1 MHLSIRWR
9 QRKYHFQTQRS
20 KLTSPDQISFSEIQQ
35 YRENGYLVV
44 KGLFSES
51 ECDFWAKYFT
61 DMVERGGDGW
71 AEGGVD
77 PNDSDPLKRYPR
89 LLQPHRGDK
98 VAFDYM
104 VDPRI
109 KRYLTSFYDR
119 EPLAV
124 QTMVYF
130 KPPGARGQALHQDNR
145 YLQAEPGTCMAAWLA
160 LEDIDDENGCLEV
173 VPGTQ
178 DMPMVCTEKADT
190 SKSFSDV
197 VINLPGMTAIPVHMK
212 KGDVIFF
219 NGSLV
224 HGSGPNQS
232 KTRFRRIMVGHYI
245 EGKADQVAK
254 YYFPVFRMDG
264 TQVDGLTSVDKGG
277 PCGVPVLENGQLTFR
292 SEGISGVVS
301 GPH

>member
-1 MHLSIRWR
+1 MTTVDPILDSE
-9 QRKYHFQTQRS
+9 KDFY
-20 KLTSPDQISFSEIQQ
+20 LT
-35 YRENGYLVV
+35 NGYLVV
-44 KGLFSES
+44 RGLFSDS
-51 ECDFWAKYFT
+51 ECDFWSQYFT

-77 PNDSDPLKRYPR
+77 TNHEDPLKRYPR

-109 KRYLTSFYDR
+109 DRYLSSFYDR
-119 EPLAV
+119 SPLAV

-178 DMPMVCTEKADT
+178 DMPMVCTEPADT
-190 SKSFSDV
+190 TKSFSDV
-197 VINLPGMTAIPVHMK
+197 VINLPGMSAIPVHMK

-232 KTRFRRIMVGHYI
+232 ATRFRRIMVGHYI
-245 EGKADQVAK
+245 EGNADQVAK

-264 TQVDGLTSVDKGG
+264 SEVDGLRSIDKGG
-277 PCGVPVLENGQLTFR
+277 PCGVPVLEGGKIVFR
-292 SEGISGVVS
+292 EEGVS
-301 GPH
+301 GAVTGPH

>member
-1 MHLSIRWR
+1 MVTVDPI
-9 QRKYHFQTQRS
+9 
-20 KLTSPDQISFSEIQQ
+20 SEIERSF
-35 YRENGYLVV
+35 YAENGYLVV
-44 KGLFSES
+44 RGLFNAN
-51 ECDFWAKYFT
+51 ECDFWCQYFT

-77 PNDSDPLKRYPR
+77 PSHEDPLKRYPR

-104 VDPRI
+104 VDARI
-109 KRYLTSFYDR
+109 NRYLTSFYDR

-190 SKSFSDV
+190 TKSFSDV
-197 VINLPGMTAIPVHMK
+197 VINLPGMSAIPVHMK

-232 KTRFRRIMVGHYI
+232 NSRFRRIMVGHYI
-245 EGKADQVAK
+245 EGNAEQVAK

-264 TQVDGLTSVDKGG
+264 SQVEGLTSIDQGG
-277 PCGVPVLENGQLTFR
+277 PCGVPVFKDGKLTF
-292 SEGISGVVS
+292 EMGNQSGEVT

>member
-1 MHLSIRWR
+1 MAAIDSI
-9 QRKYHFQTQRS
+9 HN
-20 KLTSPDQISFSEIQQ
+20 SEQKF
-35 YRENGYLVV
+35 YRENGYLVAR
-44 KGLFSES
+44 GLFTGQ
-51 ECDFWAKYFT
+51 ECDYWSQYFT

-77 PNDSDPLKRYPR
+77 LNHEDPLKRYPR

-98 VAFDYM
+98 VAFDFM
-104 VDPRI
+104 VDARI
-109 KRYLTSFYDR
+109 NRYLTSFYDC

-173 VPGTQ
+173 VPGTHG
-178 DMPMVCTEKADT
+178 MPMVCTEKADT
-190 SKSFSDV
+190 TKSFSDV
-197 VINLPGMTAIPVHMK
+197 VINLPGMAAIPVHMN

-245 EGKADQVAK
+245 EGSADQVAK

-264 TQVDGLTSVDKGG
+264 SQVEGLTSIDKGG
-277 PCGVPVLENGQLTFR
+277 PCGVPILKDGMLTF
-292 SEGISGVVS
+292 ELDGHALEVS